1 MCLKYRNPFC
11 FGFTVPCKIAISFI
25 IIGRTAP
32 KGSKRNRYKKCT
44 CLFFEMGKSG
54 HSSFQFILGLGQLQL
69 VMLDALFTVC
79 DVLGGSGKFLLQFS
93 DSVVLFCV
101 AVFTL
106 FHFQGADLTQLF
118 QELLFLIFEFFDDLG
133 HFFLLFFF
141 FSSLRTIAFDSA
153 PRKDFST

>member
-1 MCLKYRNPFC
+1 
-11 FGFTVPCKIAISFI
+11 
-25 IIGRTAP
+25 
-32 KGSKRNRYKKCT
+32 
-44 CLFFEMGKSG
+44 MGKSG

-69 VMLDALFTVC
+69 VMLDALFTVR
-79 DVLGGSGKFLLQFS
+79 DVLGGSGRFLLQFS

-133 HFFLLFFF
+133 HFFLLFF
-141 FSSLRTIAFDSA
+141 SSLLQGPLLLIQLRGKIFLLDLLTVGS
-153 PRKDFST
+153 